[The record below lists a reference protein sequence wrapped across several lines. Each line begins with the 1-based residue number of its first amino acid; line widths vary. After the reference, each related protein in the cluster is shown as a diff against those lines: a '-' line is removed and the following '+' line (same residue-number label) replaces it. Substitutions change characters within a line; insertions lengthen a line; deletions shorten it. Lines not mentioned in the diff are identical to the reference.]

1 MIPRLLGKPQ
11 LVDGLPS
18 IVWAGNPFVIDGVGA
33 RQAKTAMV
41 ALRAM
46 DGTRTVDQIARAAR
60 TDAAFVHALTGALD
74 HVGLVLDEREPEVRP
89 ALDVLFEL
97 EDLANGLLYESIYRN
112 AFWHGLLNETATVPL
127 QVFHGM
133 AIENY
138 HFLFRESYFD
148 APALNFPA
156 STRAR
161 GLMNQF
167 YGEEYGHDELILKG
181 LMSLGITREDLA
193 DTIPLPQTMALCN
206 ALAFWARYEPV
217 FFFSTLGI
225 LEGKDITV
233 DSYIDACERRGL
245 PAAFVAPIRGHAQIN
260 MEGEHGSLTRAIFE
274 HLPPIDPRGVL
285 QMRARTRLFIQL
297 YDGFYTGIWNY
308 YSGSSPLLRR
318 LSTLLEG
325 P

>member
-1 MIPRLLGKPQ
+1 
-11 LVDGLPS
+11 V
-18 IVWAGNPFVIDGVGA
+18 DGVGG
-33 RQAKTAMV
+33 RHAKTAMA

-60 TDAAFVHALTGALD
+60 IDAAFVLALTGALD
-74 HVGLVLDEREPEVRP
+74 HVGLVHDEREPEARP

-97 EDLANGLLYESIYRN
+97 EDLANKLLYESIYRN
-112 AFWHGLLNETATVPL
+112 AFWHGLLNETDTVPL

-133 AIENY
+133 AVENY

-161 GLMNQF
+161 ELMNKF

-181 LMSLGITREDLA
+181 LTALGVSREDLD

-217 FFFSTLGI
+217 FFFTTLGV

-245 PAAFVAPIRGHAQIN
+245 PAAFVAPIRAHAQIN
-260 MEGEHGSLTRAIFE
+260 MEGEHGSLTRAMFE
-274 HLPPIDPRGVL
+274 HLPPIDARSVM

-297 YDGFYTGIWNY
+297 YDNFYAGIWNY
-308 YSGSSPLLRR
+308 YSGSNPLLRR
-318 LSTLLEG
+318 LTTLVEEQ
-325 P
+325 

>member
-1 MIPRLLGKPQ
+1 MIPRLLGTPK
-11 LVDGLPS
+11 LVDGVPS
-18 IVWAGNPFVIDGVGA
+18 IISAGHPFVVEGVDA
-33 RQAKTAMV
+33 RRAKKAIAV
-41 ALRAM
+41 LRAM
-46 DGTRTVDQIARAAR
+46 DGTRTVDQIARSAR
-60 TDAAFVHALTGALD
+60 TEAAFVHSLTSALD
-74 HVGLVLDEREPEVRP
+74 HVGLVRDERTPEARA

-97 EDLANGLLYESIYRN
+97 EDLANSLLYESIYRN
-112 AFWHGLLNETATVPL
+112 VFWHALLNETDTVPL

-181 LMSLGITREDLA
+181 LSSLGITREDLA

-225 LEGKDITV
+225 LEGKDITI

-245 PAAFVAPIRGHAQIN
+245 PAGFVAPIRAHANIN
-260 MEGEHGSLTRAIFE
+260 MEGEHGSLTRALFE
-274 HLPPIDPRGVL
+274 HLPPIDARGVL

-308 YSGSSPLLRR
+308 YSGSNSLLRR
-318 LSTLLEG
+318 LSTLVDAS
-325 P
+325 